1 MAITPSSR
9 WISKGEN
16 GSDED
21 SVPFEKSKKACFQI
35 FFLLAWLVDGCLVT
49 LRAKDPRRSP
59 CRSVTRHPYR
69 IFRSVSVFLFEN

>member
-35 FFLLAWLVDGCLVT
+35 FFCLLGLCEVL
-49 LRAKDPRRSP
+49 
-59 CRSVTRHPYR
+59 PYR